1 MEFLQIEGKEIP
13 LLEAP
18 QRHEDPPRRI
28 LYVLFKHKLMICAI
42 FILLIAPMFVYLL
55 FRSTYYLAAVKVLI
69 NPSREFL
76 NLSPTGGQ
84 STVNLLAPSAEMI
97 NTEIQII
104 KSPELAERLAA
115 DIAFPDDMNGKNR
128 SEMEVRR
135 DGRRLRGLITAK
147 SVRGANIIEIS
158 IITVHKPAW
167 AASAVNRAAELY
179 LEQQIKVRKTQGI
192 GEFYDEQEKKLRAQL
207 LNAEEALKAFQQKEK
222 IIDAPQEVNADLT
235 ALASFER
242 NLKETDSSIRET
254 EQRIAT
260 LDDQLKQQKTTISSS
275 QNIMVNPVYQ
285 QIRTRL
291 TQLELERDSLLQR
304 YTADDRLVKD
314 KETEIG
320 ELKKRLETV
329 KETSVGS
336 ENISLNDVHRRIL
349 NELLQARVQLRAL
362 NEKKTNLTRQVESY
376 SSTAAEKKRKGFEYD
391 RLLREVTGK
400 KENLDL
406 YKKRAEEA
414 RISDAMDERKFSN
427 AYILERAS
435 LPLPEANYSAL
446 LLMMV
451 AMVLSMGIAVAAAF
465 GLEYLN
471 KTLRNEDDIE
481 EQIGLPVLATIQ
493 YYGDLR
499 PVGQITA
506 QENL

>member
-1 MEFLQIEGKEIP
+1 MDFLQIEGKEIP

-28 LYVLFKHKLMICAI
+28 LYVLFKHKQLICVI
-42 FILLIAPMFVYLL
+42 FILLIVPMFLYLL
-55 FRSTYYLAAVKVLI
+55 FRSTYYFAAAKVLI

-76 NLSPTGGQ
+76 NLSPTGSQ
-84 STVNLLAPSAEMI
+84 SVNLAPSPEMI

-115 DIAFPDDMNGKNR
+115 DVPFSDDTNGKNR
-128 SEMEVRR
+128 SEAQIRG
-135 DGRRLRGLITAK
+135 DAGRIRGLITATPMRGTNLIQI
-147 SVRGANIIEIS
+147 SVTS
-158 IITVHKPAW
+158 LYKPEW
-167 AASAVNRAAELY
+167 IVSVVNRAAELY

-192 GEFYDEQEKKLRAQL
+192 GEFYDEQEKKLRVEL
-207 LNAEEALKAFQQKEK
+207 LKAEEALKDFQQKEK
-222 IIDAPQEVNADLT
+222 IIDAPQEVNADL
-235 ALASFER
+235 AGLASFER
-242 NLKETDSSIRET
+242 NLKETDSAIRET
-254 EQRIAT
+254 EQRIT
-260 LDDQLKQQKTTISSS
+260 VLDDQLKQQKATISTGTS
-275 QNIMVNPVYQ
+275 ITVNPVYQ
-285 QIRTRL
+285 QIRNRL
-291 TQLELERDSLLQR
+291 TQLELEKDSLLQR

-314 KETEIG
+314 KEREID

-336 ENISLNDVHRRIL
+336 ESISLNDVHRRIL
-349 NELLQARVQLRAL
+349 NELLASRVQLRAL
-362 NEKKTNLTRQVESY
+362 NEKKINLTRQVETY
-376 SSTAAEKKRKGFEYD
+376 SVAAADKKRKGFEYD
-391 RLLREVTGK
+391 RLLREVNIR

-406 YKKRAEEA
+406 YKKRSEEA

-435 LPLPEANYSAL
+435 LPLPQANSSAFM
-446 LLMMV
+446 LMAMTIIV
-451 AMVLSMGIAVAAAF
+451 AMGIAVAAAF

-499 PVGQITA
+499 PVRQIA
-506 QENL
+506 AEEHI

>member
-1 MEFLQIEGKEIP
+1 MDFLQIEGKDIP

-42 FILLIAPMFVYLL
+42 FLLLIVPMFLYLL
-55 FRSTYYLAAVKVLI
+55 FRSTYYYAAAKVLI
-69 NPSREFL
+69 NPTREYL

-84 STVNLLAPSAEMI
+84 RTVNLAPSPEMI

-115 DIAFPDDMNGKNR
+115 DVPFPDNSNGKNR
-128 SEMEVRR
+128 SEAQIRG
-135 DGRRLRGLITAK
+135 DAGRIRGLITATP
-147 SVRGANIIEIS
+147 VRGANLIQIS
-158 IITVHKPAW
+158 VTSFHKPEW
-167 AASAVNRAAELY
+167 IVSVVNRVAELY

-192 GEFYDEQEKKLRAQL
+192 GEFYDEQEKKLRAEL
-207 LNAEEALKAFQQKEK
+207 LKAEEDLKAFQQNEK
-222 IIDAPQEVNADLT
+222 IIDAPEEVKADLLG
-235 ALASFER
+235 LASFER

-254 EQRIAT
+254 EQKITT
-260 LDDQLKQQKTTISSS
+260 LDDQLKQQKATISSS
-275 QNIMVNPVYQ
+275 QNITVNPVYQ
-285 QIRTRL
+285 QIRAKL

-336 ENISLNDVHRRIL
+336 ESISLNDVHRRIL
-349 NELLQARVQLRAL
+349 NELLQARVLLRAL
-362 NEKKTNLTRQVESY
+362 NEKKVNLTRQVESY
-376 SSTAAEKKRKGFEYD
+376 STAAADKRRKGFEYD
-391 RLLREVTGK
+391 RLLRDVNTR

-435 LPLPEANYSAL
+435 LPLSQANYSAL
-446 LLMMV
+446 ILM
-451 AMVLSMGIAVAAAF
+451 AMTIIVSMGIAVGAAF
-465 GLEYLN
+465 GMEYLN

-499 PVGQITA
+499 PVRQIA
-506 QENL
+506 AEENI